1 MASMPGMGGMGAA
14 PKPQAKKAPPPE
26 EEDPNRPRTSFEL
39 AKDPDIVEL
48 FDHFQ
53 IDTRHLERFCRSMEK
68 RPETFEGDML
78 KIWELCEQARSPE
91 GMLVSKIKE
100 MEDGIF
106 VGKTVPDE
114 TLMNMSKKYKLDK
127 PAESKLSDV
136 LAKYDKER
144 RREYLE
150 DLDAHLATSSRPSAM
165 VMMFLKKLGTGQ
177 PLGKPGK
184 AAPGSYAF
192 KQQEDQKKGRSG
204 RDDRGGRGDRDRSR
218 SRDRD
223 RDRGRRDDREDRDR
237 GRRDDR

>member
-1 MASMPGMGGMGAA
+1 MGGCGGMPGMGGCGGALPSMPSMPSMPAA
-14 PKPQAKKAPPPE
+14 PKKKQEE

-53 IDTRHLERFCRSMEK
+53 IDTRHLDRFVRCMEK
-68 RPETFEGDML
+68 RQETFEGDML

-106 VGKTVPDE
+106 VGKTVPDQA
-114 TLMNMSKKYKLDK
+114 LADISKKYKLDK

-144 RREYLE
+144 RKEYME
-150 DLDAHLATSSRPSAM
+150 ELDAHLATSARPSAM

-177 PLGKPGK
+177 PLGKPGRV
-184 AAPGSYAF
+184 APGSFAA
-192 KQQEDQKKGRSG
+192 KQEGDKRRGGGKGGGGGG
-204 RDDRGGRGDRDRSR
+204 RD
-218 SRDRD
+218 
-223 RDRGRRDDREDRDR
+223 RR
-237 GRRDDR
+237 

>member
-1 MASMPGMGGMGAA
+1 MFMAMAAMMGSAGGFPPMPMPGGLPNSMAMAMGGATPSPEAVMKAA
-14 PKPQAKKAPPPE
+14 MPAKPAKQEE
-26 EEDPNRPRTSFEL
+26 EEDPDRPRTAFEL

-53 IDTRHLERFCRSMEK
+53 IDTRHLDRFCRSMEK
-68 RPETFEGDML
+68 RQETFEGDML

-106 VGKTVPDE
+106 VGKTVPDAE
-114 TLMNMSKKYKLDK
+114 LNALSKKYKLDK

-144 RREYLE
+144 RKEYME
-150 DLDAHLATSSRPSAM
+150 EIDAHLATSARPSAM

-177 PLGKPGK
+177 ALGKPGRV
-184 AAPGSYAF
+184 APGSYAA
-192 KQQEDQKKGRSG
+192 KQQEE
-204 RDDRGGRGDRDRSR
+204 
-218 SRDRD
+218 SRDRRGGGGD
-223 RDRGRRDDREDRDR
+223 RRG
-237 GRRDDR
+237 

>member
-1 MASMPGMGGMGAA
+1 MASMPKVAE
-14 PKPQAKKAPPPE
+14 PAKE
-26 EEDPNRPRTSFEL
+26 EELDRPRTAFEL

-53 IDTRHLERFCRSMEK
+53 IDTRHLDRFCRSMEK

-106 VGKTVPDE
+106 VGKTIPDARLAE
-114 TLMNMSKKYKLDK
+114 MSKKYKLDK

-136 LAKYDKER
+136 LAKYDKDR
-144 RREYLE
+144 RNEYMDE
-150 DLDAHLATSSRPSAM
+150 LDAHLSTSARPSAM

-177 PLGKPGK
+177 SLGKPGRV
-184 AAPGSYAF
+184 APGSYAAR
-192 KQQEDQKKGRSG
+192 QQEEAKGHG
-204 RDDRGGRGDRDRSR
+204 RGGDRRGGD
-218 SRDRD
+218 RDRD
-223 RDRGRRDDREDRDR
+223 RDRSRLRDR
-237 GRRDDR
+237 

>member
-1 MASMPGMGGMGAA
+1 M
-14 PKPQAKKAPPPE
+14 PKPQKKQQEE

-53 IDTRHLERFCRSMEK
+53 IDTRHLDRFCRSMEK

-106 VGKTVPDE
+106 VGKTVPDAKLNE
-114 TLMNMSKKYKLDK
+114 LSKKYKLDK

-136 LAKYDKER
+136 LAKYDKDR

-150 DLDAHLATSSRPSAM
+150 DLDAHLATSARPSAM

-177 PLGKPGK
+177 PLGKVGK
-184 AAPGSYAF
+184 IAPGSYAAR
-192 KQQEDQKKGRSG
+192 QQEEEKNRQ
-204 RDDRGGRGDRDRSR
+204 RGGGSRG
-218 SRDRD
+218 
-223 RDRGRRDDREDRDR
+223 G
-237 GRRDDR
+237 GGGG

>member
-1 MASMPGMGGMGAA
+1 MGNMMAAMGGGGMPAMP
-14 PKPQAKKAPPPE
+14 PKPKPKPVE
-26 EEDPNRPRTSFEL
+26 EEDPNRPRTSNEL

-53 IDTRHLERFCRSMEK
+53 IDTRHLDRFCRSMEK

-106 VGKTVPDE
+106 VGKTVPDAE
-114 TLMNMSKKYKLDK
+114 LTALSKKYKLDK

-144 RREYLE
+144 RREYMDE
-150 DLDAHLATSSRPSAM
+150 LDAHLATSARPSAM

-177 PLGKPGK
+177 SLGKPGK
-184 AAPGSYAF
+184 VAPGSYAAR
-192 KQQEDQKKGRSG
+192 QQQSERGR
-204 RDDRGGRGDRDRSR
+204 RGGGDRRGG
-218 SRDRD
+218 DRD
-223 RDRGRRDDREDRDR
+223 RDR
-237 GRRDDR
+237 

>member
-53 IDTRHLERFCRSMEK
+53 IDSRHLDRFCRSMEK
-68 RPETFEGDML
+68 RQETFEGDML

-106 VGKTVPDE
+106 VGKTVPDQE
-114 TLMNMSKKYKLDK
+114 LTSLSKKYKLDK

-144 RREYLE
+144 RKEYME
-150 DLDAHLATSSRPSAM
+150 ELDAHLATSARPSAM

-177 PLGKPGK
+177 SLGKPGRV
-184 AAPGSYAF
+184 APGSYAA
-192 KQQEDQKKGRSG
+192 KQQEES
-204 RDDRGGRGDRDRSR
+204 RDRRGGGGDRRGGGGGSWGGGDRDRDRSR
-218 SRDRD
+218 SRGDRD
-223 RDRGRRDDREDRDR
+223 RDRRSD
-237 GRRDDR
+237 

>member
-1 MASMPGMGGMGAA
+1 M
-14 PKPQAKKAPPPE
+14 PKPQKKQQEE

-53 IDTRHLERFCRSMEK
+53 IDTRHLDRFCRSMEK
-68 RPETFEGDML
+68 RPEGFEGDML

-100 MEDGIF
+100 LEDGIF
-106 VGKTVPDE
+106 VGKTVPDAE
-114 TLMNMSKKYKLDK
+114 LNALSKKYKLDK

-144 RREYLE
+144 RREYME
-150 DLDAHLATSSRPSAM
+150 ELDAHLATSARPSAM

-177 PLGKPGK
+177 SLGKPGRV
-184 AAPGSYAF
+184 APGSYAA
-192 KQQEDQKKGRSG
+192 KQQEE
-204 RDDRGGRGDRDRSR
+204 
-218 SRDRD
+218 SRDRRGGGGD
-223 RDRGRRDDREDRDR
+223 R
-237 GRRDDR
+237 